1 MKEFEGKTAVITG
14 GASGIGLALAQRF
27 ADARMNVVLADIE
40 ESALDKAV
48 AHFEERQQRVLGVV
62 TDTMRKDSIEE
73 LLERTTSEFGN
84 VHVLCNNAGVVS
96 GGDRVPVWEISD
108 ADWDWVMGVNFNGVL
123 YGMQTFLPHMLGHGE
138 EGHVV
143 STASVMALV
152 PGGGTYGV
160 SKHGVLVLSE
170 ALYRD
175 LKVAG
180 AAIGASVLC
189 PGWVDTKIGEAE
201 RNRPRDL
208 ASASNPDRAGLGLGN
223 VLSEGKSPADVAQ
236 LVFESIRDERFYIL
250 PHSGWDDA
258 VRGRVEAVLD
268 RGAPYD
274 IDMGALVQSRANGA
288 DV

>member
-1 MKEFEGKTAVITG
+1 MQNFAGKTAVITG
-14 GASGIGLALAQRF
+14 GASGIGFALAERF

-40 ESALDKAV
+40 EAALERAV

-62 TDTMRKDSIEE
+62 TNTMRRDSIEE
-73 LLERTTSEFGN
+73 LLAKTVAEFGN

-96 GGDRVPVWEISD
+96 GGDREPIWEISD

-123 YGMQTFLPHMLGHGE
+123 YGMQTFVPHMLSHGE
-138 EGHVV
+138 EGHIV

-170 ALYRD
+170 GLYRD
-175 LKVAG
+175 LKNAG
-180 AAIGASVLC
+180 SAIGASVLC

-201 RNRPRDL
+201 RNRPGEL
-208 ASASNPDRAGLGLGN
+208 ASKTNPQGAGLGLGD
-223 VLSEGKSPADVAQ
+223 VLKQGKSPADVAQ
-236 LVFESIRDERFYIL
+236 LVFDSIVEERFYIL
-250 PHSGWDDA
+250 PHAGWDEA
-258 VRGRVEAVLD
+258 VLGRVEAIVA
-268 RGAPYD
+268 RGAPYEM
-274 IDMGALVQSRANGA
+274 DMGALVARRADGI

>member
-1 MKEFEGKTAVITG
+1 MQNFAGKTAVITG
-14 GASGIGLALAQRF
+14 GASGIGFALAERF

-40 ESALDKAV
+40 EAALERAV

-62 TDTMRKDSIEE
+62 TNTMRRDSIEE
-73 LLERTTSEFGN
+73 LLAKTVAEFGN

-96 GGDRVPVWEISD
+96 GGDRVPIWEISD

-123 YGMQTFLPHMLGHGE
+123 YGMQTFVPHMLSHGE
-138 EGHVV
+138 EGHIV

-170 ALYRD
+170 GLYRD
-175 LKVAG
+175 LKDAG
-180 AAIGASVLC
+180 SAIGASVLC

-201 RNRPRDL
+201 RNRPGEL
-208 ASASNPDRAGLGLGN
+208 SSNTNPQGAGLGLGN
-223 VLSEGKSPADVAQ
+223 VLKQGKSPADVAQ
-236 LVFESIRDERFYIL
+236 LVFDSIREERFYIL
-250 PHSGWDDA
+250 PHAGWDEA
-258 VRGRVEAVLD
+258 VRGRVEAIVA
-268 RGAPYD
+268 RGAPYEM
-274 IDMGALVQSRANGA
+274 DMGALVAKRADGI